1 MSDEETESSEQG
13 GGAVNQDAAYAR
25 EFDKDT
31 NERKLTARQKM
42 MLEAR
47 QRQSDGGDSAV
58 KRVEDLESR
67 LRGLQKKW
75 RFVNVFSSLSL
86 FGIIIAFI
94 SMHLQLI
101 GGNFLHKKFFNYPV
115 PPLTVL
121 DVMMLVIIDLIVF
134 FIFIFF
140 IALIA
145 VYGYCI
151 DNKLS
156 CLLEAL

>member
-1 MSDEETESSEQG
+1 MSDEEMESSEQDS
-13 GGAVNQDAAYAR
+13 GAASQDAAYAR
-25 EFDKDT
+25 EFNKDT
-31 NERKLTARQKM
+31 NERKLTARQKI

-47 QRQSDGGDSAV
+47 QRQSDGGDSAA
-58 KRVEDLESR
+58 KRVEDLI
-67 LRGLQKKW
+67 GLQKKW
-75 RFVNVFSSLSL
+75 RIVNVFSSLSL

-121 DVMMLVIIDLIVF
+121 DVMMLVVIDLIIF